1 LTRNTLKPNREF
13 NRRGTRRRIR
23 LCGNFPDQVH
33 HQHDEG
39 WTEDMKK
46 MISDRNVKTLELW
59 FDDMEQ
65 ESVVLKKSGKVE
77 R

>member
-1 LTRNTLKPNREF
+1 
-13 NRRGTRRRIR
+13 
-23 LCGNFPDQVH
+23 
-33 HQHDEG
+33 
-39 WTEDMKK
+39 MKK